1 MLQDIGFLIVFES
14 LQSNYALTISVLV
27 LNDTVVF
34 VKEIIVDSYQSS
46 SSELEKK
53 KVAIIFLRLLVL
65 PQPLWATSII
75 FQIFISYTSRDDDSV

>member
-53 KVAIIFLRLLVL
+53 KSGHNFSSFASSTPTSVSHVDYISNFHFL
-65 PQPLWATSII
+65 
-75 FQIFISYTSRDDDSV
+75 Y

>member
-53 KVAIIFLRLLVL
+53 KW
-65 PQPLWATSII
+65 P
-75 FQIFISYTSRDDDSV
+75 

>member
-1 MLQDIGFLIVFES
+1 MLQNVGFLIVVES

-27 LNDTVVF
+27 LSDTVVF
-34 VKEIIVDSYQSS
+34 VKEIIVNPYQSS